1 MTITGWINENL
12 KLLGIQVKKYNK
24 PNYKW
29 LNDLNINTIIDIGAN
44 EGQFALK
51 FSQLLP
57 NAKIHSF
64 EPISKCFNALKE
76 NTKGV
81 NIEYHNM
88 GVGDEYSEK
97 KINVYKHSPSSSL
110 MEMAELHEDLFPH
123 SIGHQE
129 ETIIVDRL
137 DTIFKDKSLK
147 QNILIKIDVQGYESN
162 VIIGGRET
170 LKKAKLVIIEM
181 GYSELYVGQKLFD
194 DLYMMLHELGFRFK
208 GNIAQTL
215 NEKDGSFLY
224 SDSVFINE
232 TIK

>member
-1 MTITGWINENL
+1 MATITGWINENL
-12 KLLGIQVKKYNK
+12 KVLGVQIKKYSK

-29 LNDLNINTIIDIGAN
+29 LEDLNINTIIDIGAN

-51 FSQLLP
+51 FSKILP
-57 NAKIHSF
+57 KAKIHSF
-64 EPISKCFNALKE
+64 EPISKCFASLKE
-76 NTKGV
+76 NTKKI

-123 SIGHQE
+123 SVGHQE

-137 DTIFKDKSLK
+137 DTIFKDKTL
-147 QNILIKIDVQGYESN
+147 QPNILVKIDVQGYEPN
-162 VIIGGRET
+162 VILGGKET
-170 LKKAKLVIIEM
+170 IKKTKVVIIEM
-181 GYSELYVGQKLFD
+181 GYSKLYVGQKLFD
-194 DLYMMLHELGFRFK
+194 DLYLMLYEIGFRFK

-215 NEKDGSFLY
+215 NGKDGSVLY

-232 TIK
+232 SI